1 MLKLRHDFMKSSMI
15 MIVTA
20 VLLAAACAGIV
31 LSDEAYAE
39 EDGAEVQTE
48 PQYTVTYIVDGA
60 SKSVPAEG
68 NYALEA
74 PEDIGLMVPEGKKF
88 LGWQL
93 SNEGTPEGNTFSEGS
108 IYNVTANVTFI
119 ANLSDITYTVSFDT
133 GIDGETPVKI
143 SGTADDTIGSKMD
156 SVVKNPE
163 KEGYIFMGWAIADE
177 TPITDFGEIKFT
189 ADVTYKAVFVV
200 NYDVVFMLNGAVVV
214 SSDVNELSIAE
225 DLANIITI
233 VPTQENYTFEGWA
246 DASGKVAIT
255 YMSESGDYV
264 LNKDY
269 EFSANTILTAKFTPN
284 NMTITLKA
292 DGVEDQTLTVLYGE
306 TAVKPAL
313 PEGYAYWAVQ
323 TKAPVYGEDGATIVE
338 PAEYKEFDFSTA
350 ITSDMVLYAIAGDAP
365 APDESIYATFNIE
378 GTIYGPYKVSDRFSI
393 PQTDREGYDF
403 LGWTVQGGDGTLL
416 TSAQVQGYQYTED
429 VTFIANYVAVEP
441 PAPEEPAFYE
451 TTTGQAAIVLIV
463 FVIVLFVAAV
473 YMNIGGLR
481 EKLFGWKITRKD

>member
-1 MLKLRHDFMKSSMI
+1 M
-15 MIVTA
+15 
-20 VLLAAACAGIV
+20 LLAAACAGIV
-31 LSDEAYAE
+31 FSDEAYAE
-39 EDGAEVQTE
+39 GDGAEVQTE

-93 SNEGTPEGNTFSEGS
+93 SNEGAPEGNTFSEGS

-156 SVVKNPE
+156 SVVKDPK

-200 NYDVVFMLNGAVVV
+200 NYDVVFMLNGAEVV
-214 SSDVNELSIAE
+214 SSDVNELSTAE
-225 DLANIITI
+225 NLKVIITI

-255 YMSESGDYV
+255 YMSESGYI

-292 DGVEDQTLTVLYGE
+292 DGVEDQTLTVLYRE

-313 PEGYAYWAVQ
+313 PEGCVYWAVQ
-323 TKAPVYGEDGATIVE
+323 TKAPVYGEDGVTIVE

-393 PQTDREGYDF
+393 PQTDREGYNF
-403 LGWTVQGGDGTLL
+403 LGWTVQGGDGTKL
-416 TSAQVQGYQYTED
+416 TSAQVQNYQYTED
-429 VTFIANYVAVEP
+429 VTFVAVYEVAEP
-441 PAPEEPAFYE
+441 PAPEEPGFFE
-451 TTTGQAAIVLIV
+451 TTQGKTVAVVIA
-463 FVIVLFVAAV
+463 FVIVLFIAAL
-473 YMNIGGLR
+473 YLNLWGLR
-481 EKLFGWKITRKD
+481 SKLFGWKIERKGKE